1 MQTLSSKTTT
11 STHRQA
17 FWSSACALGLPLL
30 LVACGGS
37 NGGGDA
43 PVAEDPGFRTVAAAP
58 VASSVANEPTSTLD
72 ANRLAHQASFG
83 PTETLVRDIA
93 ARGAKKWVTE
103 QMAFTGANLSRFSSG
118 GLDDIHRYTVKD
130 SDYCDSR
137 GTHCWRDNYSAYPLL
152 KDFYKNA
159 TTMPDQLRQ
168 RVAFALQ
175 QLLVI
180 SDNEVHGTYGHRRY
194 HNMLLDGAF
203 GNYRDLLRNVM
214 ASPVM
219 GDFLDSANN
228 DKASPNENFAR
239 ELMQLFT
246 IGLCE
251 LNTDGTLKGGTCT
264 PTYDNTTVREY
275 AHALTGWTYPDGGA
289 TAWGCWPRGLNC
301 RYYAGEMKAVAAFH
315 DTTERTLLSGVTV
328 AEGSS
333 AQDARERVLDSLMNH
348 PNIGPFV
355 ARHLIQQL
363 VMSNPKPA
371 YVDRVVQAFNSGSF
385 DGFGA
390 GKKGDLS
397 ATVAAVLLDPEA
409 RRTTVERTDASLRQ
423 PALLFTGVVRALNG
437 NTEGSFF
444 SWWGSLL
451 GQRVLSPPSVFSFF
465 PPDYPVAGS
474 ALGLVGPAFG
484 VHNAA
489 TAIDRMQYLNCA
501 IQWDGC
507 SSDTQVNLQ
516 SFIDQYISDGAP
528 GAVAAPRTLADDK
541 VIDRLSILAYGQ
553 TLPADERSA
562 ILEAMDTPWTNQTY
576 RVKQAAWLVFAS
588 PRYQM
593 VH

>member
-1 MQTLSSKTTT
+1 MQTLSFKTTSST
-11 STHRQA
+11 THRPVA
-17 FWSSACALGLPLL
+17 WPLACALSLPLL
-30 LVACGGS
+30 LAACGGS
-37 NGGGDA
+37 NNGNDA
-43 PVAEDPGFRTVAAAP
+43 AAEDPGFRTVAAAP
-58 VASSVANEPTSTLD
+58 AAGSVAAAPTSTLD
-72 ANRLAHQASFG
+72 ANRLAHQATFG

-93 ARGAKKWVTE
+93 AGGAKKWLTE
-103 QMAFTGANLSRFSSG
+103 QMSLSGASLSRFSSG
-118 GLDDIHRYTVKD
+118 GADDVHRFTVKNV
-130 SDYCDSR
+130 DYCDGR
-137 GTHCWRDNYSAYPLL
+137 GDNCWRDNYSAHPLL

-175 QLLVI
+175 QVLVI
-180 SDNEVHGTYGHRRY
+180 SDHEVGGTYGHRRY

-203 GNYRDLLRNVM
+203 GNYRELLRGVI

-219 GDFLDSANN
+219 GDFLNNANN
-228 DKASPNENFAR
+228 DKTSPNENFAR
-239 ELMQLFT
+239 ELMQLFS

-251 LNTDGTLKGGTCT
+251 LSADGSLKGGTCT
-264 PTYDNTTVREY
+264 PTYDNATVREY

-289 TAWGCWPRGLNC
+289 TAWGCWPKGMNC
-301 RYYAGEMKAVAAFH
+301 TYYNGEMKAVPDFH
-315 DTTERTLLSGVTV
+315 DTAERKLLSGVTV
-328 AEGSS
+328 PAGSTAEV
-333 AQDARERVLDSLMNH
+333 ARDRVIDSLMSH
-348 PNIGPFV
+348 SNIGPFV

-363 VMSNPKPA
+363 VMSNPKA
-371 YVDRVVQAFNSGSF
+371 EYIGRVVQAFNSGSF
-385 DGFGA
+385 DGFGTGA
-390 GKKGDLS
+390 KGDMA

-409 RRTTVERTDASLRQ
+409 RRTTTERTDANLRQ
-423 PALLFTGVVRALNG
+423 PALLFTGVTRALNG
-437 NTEGSFF
+437 STDGSFF
-444 SWWGSLL
+444 SWWGDLL

-465 PPDYPVAGS
+465 QPDYPVAGS

-507 SSDTQVNLQ
+507 GSATKVSLQ
-516 SFIDQYISDGAP
+516 AFIDQYNSDGAP
-528 GAVAAPRTLADDK
+528 GAGAAPRTLADDK
-541 VIDRLSILAYGQ
+541 LVDRLSILAYGQ
-553 TLPADERSA
+553 TLPADERTA
-562 ILEAMDTPWTNQTY
+562 ILDAMNVPWTNQSY